1 MRILITGPT
10 SFTGAFFIEALAQA
24 GHEVHATS
32 TQSLS
37 SYTDV
42 RRLRA
47 IKSETYAVLHQGIQ
61 FGDDRFLQ
69 LVRTERFDVYCHHGA
84 WTKDY
89 RGMNY
94 DFETAFVSNTRS
106 IDQVCRLLSDNGCQ
120 KIIVSSSIF
129 ERARPLFSP
138 YGLIKKLTTETV
150 EFYGNQF
157 GLHVSKF
164 VIPNPFGPLDNAK
177 LIDYLGREWQ
187 AMRTP
192 CIQTPL
198 YVRDN
203 IPVDLLA
210 LGFADW
216 VEKCS
221 DTVGTSECRPSGYVS
236 TMADFVERVAVAFRT
251 RLNLECAVD
260 MAEQTDVSQPMT
272 LVNDMPLQDRF
283 PDWNEN
289 AFWDALIEHQ
299 LHMYDHDH
307 GQGVSTDG

>member
-37 SYTDV
+37 SYTGV

-47 IKSETYAVLHQGIQ
+47 IKSQTHAVIHEGIQ
-61 FGDDRFLQ
+61 FGDDLFLQ
-69 LVRTERFDVYCHHGA
+69 LIQTLEFDVYCHHGA

-89 RGMNY
+89 RGMKY

-106 IDQVCRLLSDNGCQ
+106 IDQVCRLLSENGCR

-129 ERARPLFSP
+129 ERAKPLFSP

-150 EFYGNQF
+150 EFYGTHF
-157 GLHVSKF
+157 GMHVSKF

-177 LIDYLGREWQ
+177 LLDYLGREWQ
-187 AMRTP
+187 ARRTP

-210 LGFADW
+210 LGFIDW

-221 DTVGTSECRPSGYVS
+221 ETVGTSEFRPSGYVS
-236 TMADFVERVAVAFRT
+236 TMAEFVERVAVEFRKQ
-251 RLNLECAVD
+251 LNIECAVD
-260 MAEQTDVSQPMT
+260 LVDQTDFSQPMT
-272 LVNDMPLQDRF
+272 LVNDIPLQDRF
-283 PDWNEN
+283 PQWNEMG
-289 AFWDALIEHQ
+289 FWDALIAHQ
-299 LHMYDHDH
+299 LQMYDQ
-307 GQGVSTDG
+307 GQGVSSDG